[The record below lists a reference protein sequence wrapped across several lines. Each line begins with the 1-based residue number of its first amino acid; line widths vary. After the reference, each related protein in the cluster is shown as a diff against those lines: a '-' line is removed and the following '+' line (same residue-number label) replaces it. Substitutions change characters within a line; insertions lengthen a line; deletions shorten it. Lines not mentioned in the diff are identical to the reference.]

1 MRKKRISKK
10 TKNVIHSL
18 IFFISTFSLISCLII
33 YLWVYTEIDET
44 ILSIEIHNSTAAEL
58 QNRIEKLK
66 SDIESLS
73 RADII
78 AEKAKNDL
86 EMVFTEPETLRIKID
101 QPLKN
106 NL

>member
-1 MRKKRISKK
+1 
-10 TKNVIHSL
+10 
-18 IFFISTFSLISCLII
+18 
-33 YLWVYTEIDET
+33 
-44 ILSIEIHNSTAAEL
+44 
-58 QNRIEKLK
+58 
-66 SDIESLS
+66 LS